1 MGKKIGLW
9 LLVAILLLSGIPV
22 LGEEEAKEAEAPEA
36 MHLLAQA
43 QVSSKPENKH
53 LDRLSDGKIS
63 SYTEFP
69 AGATL
74 TLQVG
79 SPLQGVYIQWKAL
92 PEKYTLQWLD
102 EAGTASEK
110 EVRTPFTVNEYIPV
124 PEGVQGLMLTFPK
137 KTGISEMELYGEGT
151 LPCTLQ
157 QWEAPM
163 ENPAYMLLC
172 GYPGDELLFFGGLL
186 PLFSNNGI
194 PVSVAYMSHYSRW
207 RQEEGLQVLWDM
219 GFTHYPVFLG
229 IETGRN
235 REAEYLKK
243 NWGASAASLVEKM
256 LLKYNPTCLLTFAEE
271 GERLEEFV
279 DETGKTRR
287 MGEAQTAATGSAAVT
302 GVTAARKKG
311 WEGQLLYKA
320 EEGTFTADLS
330 QPLGL
335 FKDTPAT
342 EVAQTLFDTYFVS
355 LSSFGYTVEQN
366 CAFMS
371 NEEGAGGLLTE
382 AASYTLLHEPV
393 PTATPSPTPTP
404 EPTNT
409 PAPTEAPTQV
419 PTMTPVP
426 SLQEEENAEAS
437 TWGRPMW
444 ILLLGI
450 LVAVVLGGG
459 LYLVKTFLWEELPVW
474 LLVLIPLLIGFFCAS
489 LAGEA
494 LYTEELAVEATPA
507 VTETPTPT
515 CTPAPTDTPA
525 PTNTPTPAPTE
536 EPEESR
542 FLEKGEAEQVTV
554 DVENGYWS
562 YRSHTLSIDIHRYTD
577 DRPMVWFVAD
587 VYMQEADAFR
597 PVFGNEGRTGRT
609 PLLPWKIARLNKAVL
624 FITGDNMVHMD
635 VETKG
640 AIIRDGRIYSNRNG
654 SSAMGWDSET
664 MTMEVFSARTYSA
677 QDILAAG
684 YENTYAFGPIL
695 VQNGEVDQKEI
706 RKTSVYAR
714 NPRCGV
720 GMVEP
725 GHFVLIVVDG
735 RRDEYSL
742 GLDMQEFAQLFVDAG
757 CVTAYNMD
765 GGVSTCM
772 IFMGEQLNS
781 HGNITS
787 YSKQRHMPDG
797 FVIGYSENVPSI
809 TDPIYN
815 DGIDEEYTKFL
826 TP

>member
-1 MGKKIGLW
+1 MGKKICLW
-9 LLVAILLLSGIPV
+9 LLVAVMLLSGIPV
-22 LGEEEAKEAEAPEA
+22 LGEEETKETEAA
-36 MHLLAQA
+36 SLLAQT
-43 QVSSKPENKH
+43 QLESNPENKH

-74 TLQVG
+74 TLQAD
-79 SPLQGVYIQWKAL
+79 SALQGVYIQWETL

-110 EVRTPFTVNEYIPV
+110 EVRTPFAVNEYV
-124 PEGVQGLMLTFPK
+124 PAPDGTQGVLLTFPQ
-137 KTGISEMELYGEGT
+137 KTGISELALYGEGT
-151 LPCTLQ
+151 LPGSLQ
-157 QWEAPM
+157 QWETPM

-186 PLFSNNGI
+186 PLFSNDGI

-207 RQEEGLQVLWDM
+207 RQEEGLQALWDM
-219 GFTHYPVFLG
+219 GLTHYPVFLG

-235 REAEYLKK
+235 RESEYLKK
-243 NWGASAASLVEKM
+243 NWGASAATLIEKM
-256 LLKYNPTCLLTFAEE
+256 LLKYNPACLLTFAEE

-279 DETGKTRR
+279 DENGKTRY
-287 MGEAQTAATGSAAVT
+287 MGEAQTAATGSAATT
-302 GVTAARKKG
+302 GVAAAQKKG
-311 WEGQLLYKA
+311 WEGTLLRKA
-320 EEGTFTADLS
+320 EQGTFTADMS
-330 QPLGL
+330 QALGL
-335 FKDTPAT
+335 FEDAPAA
-342 EVAQTLFDTYFVS
+342 EVAQTFFDKYYVS
-355 LSSFGYTVEQN
+355 LGSFGYTVEQDCN
-366 CAFMS
+366 FAG
-371 NEEGAGGLLTE
+371 EVEGAGSSLAEVAT
-382 AASYTLLHEPV
+382 YTLLHDPV
-393 PTATPSPTPTP
+393 PTATPTPTPTP
-404 EPTNT
+404 EPTDT
-409 PAPTEAPTQV
+409 PAPTEAPTEK
-419 PTMTPVP
+419 PTITPVP
-426 SLQEEENAEAS
+426 SQQAEEAEAA
-437 TWGRPMW
+437 TFNRPMW

-450 LVAVVLGGG
+450 LAAVVLGGG
-459 LYLVKTFLWEELPVW
+459 LYLVKTFLWENLPVW
-474 LLVLIPLLIGFFCAS
+474 LLVFIPVLVGIFCAS

-494 LYTEELAVEATPA
+494 LYTGGQAAVEATPVA
-507 VTETPTPT
+507 TETPAPTFTPEPT
-515 CTPAPTDTPA
+515 DTPAPTDTPTA
-525 PTNTPTPAPTE
+525 TETPTPAPTE
-536 EPEESR
+536 EPADSR
-542 FLEKGEAEQVTV
+542 FLKKGEEEQVTV

-587 VYMQEADAFR
+587 VYMQETDAFR

-640 AIIRDGRIYSNRNG
+640 AIIRDGRIYSYKNG
-654 SSAMGWDSET
+654 SSAMGWSSET
-664 MTMEVFSARTYSA
+664 MTMEVFSARTYTA

-695 VQNGEVDQKEI
+695 VQNGEIDQKEI

-765 GGVSTCM
+765 GGVSTSM

-781 HGNITS
+781 HGNVKDKS
-787 YSKQRHMPDG
+787 QQRHMPDG

-815 DGIDEEYTKFL
+815 DGNDRS
-826 TP
+826 